1 MMTPVQIKNRTF
13 EKSSFGGYRPE
24 DVDAFLDELYEDYD
38 KLYRENSQLVK
49 KMQVLVE
56 KIEEYRSEESSIQ
69 TAFLSAQ
76 KAGDA
81 IIREAQHKADLIMQ
95 DASIKAEKLVGST
108 QRELVRQSEALDKIQ
123 QEVGSFK
130 QRLLSIYKEH
140 IALISALPEPEKAP
154 QAPVEEPKAV
164 AVPAEEQPVETPV
177 QQPVQTIL
185 KSAETQAPVAP
196 PAAEAAEEIQPQ
208 APAVTIPERK
218 SAPVQRST
226 EEIRRPLSSFGMK
239 FGEHYDMSAD
249 DDYPTLGNR

>member
-69 TAFLSAQ
+69 SAFLSAQ

-95 DASIKAEKLVGST
+95 DASIKAEKMVEST

-123 QEVGSFK
+123 QEVGHFK

-140 IALISALPEPEKAP
+140 ISLISALPEPEKAP
-154 QAPVEEPKAV
+154 EEERK
-164 AVPAEEQPVETPV
+164 
-177 QQPVQTIL
+177 
-185 KSAETQAPVAP
+185 ETQAEEE
-196 PAAEAAEEIQPQ
+196 PAAERVVPPMEESGSAEESTEEEQLQ
-208 APAVTIPERK
+208 QQTSA
-218 SAPVQRST
+218 APVPEKRST
-226 EEIRRPLSSFGMK
+226 PAQRTEEEIRRPLSSFGMR

-249 DDYPTLGNR
+249 DDYPTLENR

>member
-1 MMTPVQIKNRTF
+1 MITPVQIKNRTF

-123 QEVGSFK
+123 QEVGNFK

-154 QAPVEEPKAV
+154 EKPAEEPKASE
-164 AVPAEEQPVETPV
+164 P
-177 QQPVQTIL
+177 
-185 KSAETQAPVAP
+185 AETQATPEPSIERPAQTVLKPAQAQ
-196 PAAEAAEEIQPQ
+196 AAEVAEEPWQPAPAVPAPEEKSAPAQRTAEEI
-208 APAVTIPERK
+208 K
-218 SAPVQRST
+218 
-226 EEIRRPLSSFGMK
+226 RPLSSFGMK

-249 DDYPTLGNR
+249 DDYPTFGNR